1 MSNRAVFLDRDGVL
15 NVAPVVDGRP
25 GSPRQ
30 LSELHIAPGAPEALA
45 CLRAAGFRLI
55 VVTNQPEVAR
65 GKISLETLD
74 AMHAALRAQL
84 PIDEIRV
91 CLHDKGG
98 GCDCRKPRPGMIT
111 DAARDAGIELT
122 RSYVI
127 GDRWRDVE
135 AGRRAGCRTVLIDYG
150 YDEPEVPPDYRAR
163 SIREAADWV
172 LKDAAASSPQ
182 ERLGRLR
189 VKLFCDGADLAAVRE
204 LAANPLIKGFTTN
217 PTLMRKAGVASYEA
231 FARDVITI
239 VAPRPVS
246 LEVFADEADEMERQA
261 RTIAGW
267 GENVYV
273 KIPVT
278 NTRGD
283 TMAPLVGKLAQAG
296 VKVNVT
302 AVFTLNQVGDV
313 ASQLLPGIPSCVSI
327 FAGRIADAGRDPE
340 PIVAA
345 ALTMLQGLPNAE
357 VIWASPRE
365 LLNIFQA
372 DRVGCH
378 IITVSSDLLK
388 RIENVGRDFDAY
400 SLDTV
405 RMFFADAGAA
415 GYRL

>member
-1 MSNRAVFLDRDGVL
+1 MSTRAVFLDRDGVL
-15 NVAPVVDGRP
+15 NVAPVVDGRA

-30 LSELHIAPGAPEALA
+30 LSEMQIAPGAAEALQ
-45 CLRAAGFRLI
+45 CLRAAGFKLI

-65 GKISLETLD
+65 GKIAIETLD

-91 CLHDKGG
+91 CLHDNGDR
-98 GCDCRKPRPGMIT
+98 CDCRKPRPGMIL
-111 DAARDAGIELT
+111 DAARESGIELT
-122 RSYVI
+122 SSYLI

-150 YDEPEVPPDYRAR
+150 YDEPDVPPDHRAR

-172 LKDAAASSPQ
+172 LQDAAAPSPQ

-217 PTLMRKAGVASYEA
+217 PTLMRKAGVESYET
-231 FARDVITI
+231 FAREAITI

-246 LEVFADEADEMERQA
+246 LEVFADDAEAMERQA

-278 NTRGD
+278 NTRGE
-283 TMAPLVGKLAQAG
+283 TMAPLVGTLSRAG

-302 AVFTLNQVGDV
+302 AVFTVQQVREI
-313 ASQLLPGIPSCVSI
+313 ASHLSPGTPSCVSV
-327 FAGRIADAGRDPE
+327 FAGRIADAGRDPQ
-340 PIVAA
+340 PIVGA
-345 ALTMLQGLPNAE
+345 ALTMLRPLPKAE
-357 VIWASPRE
+357 VIWARPRE
-365 LLNIFQA
+365 LLNIIQA

-378 IITVSSDLLK
+378 IITVSNDLLK
-388 RIENVGRDFDAY
+388 RMDTVGRDLDAY

-405 RMFFADAGAA
+405 RQFFADARAA